1 MNRPLAAVLVASLF
15 VASSHAAPLYTGI
28 QADANSIG
36 LLFGNTIDKTYS
48 VEVNIMY
55 SNTKIEHSGVSVD
68 TKASK
73 VGLSGIARLPLK
85 LADGQPYTLFGRAG
99 VAYVSKEESYYIPT
113 SVTLTQPYS
122 GKSTSHGLK
131 PMLGGGAELDI
142 TRSVAARVELGFTG
156 KDRAIGVAAIY
167 SF

>member
-1 MNRPLAAVLVASLF
+1 MKRILAAVLVSPLF
-15 VASSHAAPLYTGI
+15 VAPAHAAPLYTGI

-36 LLFGNTIDKTYS
+36 VLLGNTIDKTYS
-48 VEVNIMY
+48 VEANIVHTV
-55 SNTKIEHSGVSVD
+55 TKIEHSGVSVD
-68 TKASK
+68 TKSTR
-73 VGLSGIARLPLK
+73 VGISGIARLPMT

-99 VAYVSKEESYYIPT
+99 VAYVSKDESYTIPT

-131 PMLGGGAELDI
+131 PMLGGGMELNF
-142 TRSVAARVELGFTG
+142 TKSVTGRVELGFTG
-156 KDRAIGVAAIY
+156 KDRAIGLAALY